1 MLLQRQA
8 VIKACDRAIAYIEQ
22 RRRDRFEARVDY
34 YLSLAKPG
42 FFTRLFRVKWEPPS
56 REAVRIAVEQN
67 DPVMVEIVME
77 HQDLY
82 NLALK
87 LRTAARI
94 STYDVME
101 VDMNDLYMFHV
112 CYE

>member
-8 VIKACDRAIAYIEQ
+8 VIKACDRVIAFVEQ
-22 RRRDRFEARVDY
+22 RRHERFEARVDH
-34 YLSLAKPG
+34 YLTLAKPG
-42 FFTRLFRVKWEPPS
+42 FFTRLFRLKWSPPPRDTIRQVVKQYDLT
-56 REAVRIAVEQN
+56 VL
-67 DPVMVEIVME
+67 EIEME
-77 HQDLY
+77 HQNLY
-82 NLALK
+82 ETALK

>member
-1 MLLQRQA
+1 
-8 VIKACDRAIAYIEQ
+8 
-22 RRRDRFEARVDY
+22 
-34 YLSLAKPG
+34 
-42 FFTRLFRVKWEPPS
+42 
-56 REAVRIAVEQN
+56 
-67 DPVMVEIVME
+67 ME

-82 NLALK
+82 DLALR

-94 STYDVME
+94 STFDVME